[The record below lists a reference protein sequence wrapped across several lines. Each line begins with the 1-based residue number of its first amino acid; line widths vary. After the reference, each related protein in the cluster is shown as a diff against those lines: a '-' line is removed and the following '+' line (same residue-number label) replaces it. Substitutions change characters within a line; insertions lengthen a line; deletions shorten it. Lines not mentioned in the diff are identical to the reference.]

1 MPTITSVDNWIRE
14 NVLDS
19 QAWNNNTD
27 QIGVAF
33 AQAVRN
39 LNRWYPSIE
48 LTDELVSY
56 QSIWELQALDPVLKY
71 QKHGIKHISESG
83 DRIEYNQRDKV
94 APDVRDILGAPSF
107 ETAEE
112 TVILEGGMLL

>member
-1 MPTITSVDNWIRE
+1 MPTISSVDEWIRN
-14 NVLDS
+14 NVLDK
-19 QAWNNNTD
+19 QVWETNTE
-27 QIGVAF
+27 QIDVAF
-33 AQAVRN
+33 TQATRN
-39 LNRWYPSIE
+39 LIRWYPTIE

-94 APDVRDILGAPSF
+94 APDVREILGAPSF

-112 TVILEGGMLL
+112 TVVLEGGMLI

>member
-14 NVLDS
+14 NVLDN
-19 QAWNNNTD
+19 QAWNNNTE

-39 LNRWYPSIE
+39 LTRWYPTVE

-71 QKHGIKHISESG
+71 QKHGVRAISEG
-83 DRIEYNQRDKV
+83 NDRIDYLTRDKV
-94 APDVRDILGAPSF
+94 APDVRDILGAPSY

-112 TVILEGGMLL
+112 TIILEGGMLL